1 MKGSIK
7 RLILISFIISLMST
21 IGIYYY
27 ISSPKDKEKVKKIK
41 ILVSAENISRGTPI
55 EDKMIK
61 EVEVEY
67 SDAFSNY
74 VRDKK
79 SLIGRFAKVTIYK
92 NEPFIWDKLIDKD
105 SSSLSFK
112 LPKNHRAVSVSVTGD
127 TGVSYLLKPGDRVDV
142 LVFLKEK
149 MDNDKTRPSIA
160 KTIIQ
165 DVEVLAIDRNTQDET
180 KTKDDGKVPQSFFV
194 TLSIPN
200 DDVEKLVLAEG
211 VGIIELALRP
221 INSEDR
227 INSKGAVEDNLL
239 NSTSSITYKTIIYTV
254 KKGDTLRNISRKF
267 YGTPDNYIFLKQIN
281 GIKNENL
288 IEPGMK
294 IKVLL
299 PVKE

>member
-27 ISSPKDKEKVKKIK
+27 MNSPKDKEKIKKIK
-41 ILVSAENISRGTPI
+41 ILVAAETIQRGTPI

-67 SDAFSNY
+67 SEAFSNY

-79 SLIGRFAKVTIYK
+79 SLIGQYPKVTIYK
-92 NEPFIWDKLIDKD
+92 NEPFIWDKLIDKN

-149 MDNDKTRPSIA
+149 MENDKTRPSIA

-165 DVEVLAIDRNTQDET
+165 DVEVLAVDRNTQDET

-227 INSKGAVEDNLL
+227 INSKGALEDTLL
-239 NSTSSITYKTIIYTV
+239 NGTSNITYKTIIYTV

-267 YGTPDNYIFLKQIN
+267 YGNPDNYVLLKQVN